1 MNEARPHPTTPHKR
15 SKVIFDLKD
24 LEQKLGNDIEDLDF
38 KDMYESLPDHSSK
51 ATPKDD
57 ILTRSKR
64 RLYTYTDGTSKA
76 ETLSTPMNKNPVR
89 GHSTKKKL
97 SMLDMH
103 ASSKI
108 QSLLPPQPPQMSIDP
123 SVSKQVWAKYVDAIL
138 TYQREFFNYKK

>member
-76 ETLSTPMNKNPVR
+76 ETLSTPMNKILFVDIVPR
-89 GHSTKKKL
+89 K
-97 SMLDMH
+97 
-103 ASSKI
+103 
-108 QSLLPPQPPQMSIDP
+108 SLVCWTCMRLLKFKVFYLQPPQMSIDP
-123 SVSKQVWAKYVDAIL
+123 SVSKRVG
-138 TYQREFFNYKK
+138 

>member
-38 KDMYESLPDHSSK
+38 KDMYESLPGHSSK

-89 GHSTKKKL
+89 GHSTKK
-97 SMLDMH
+97 
-103 ASSKI
+103 
-108 QSLLPPQPPQMSIDP
+108 SL
-123 SVSKQVWAKYVDAIL
+123 VC
-138 TYQREFFNYKK
+138 